1 MPVCLWSTPPRSPAV
16 WLMQLKKKKKALL
29 FLTRGGVSDTP
40 HPSFFRRSGEWTH
53 ADWLCGCVKGY
64 PTSCSPSLQTAA
76 AAESGGSAI
85 FSLLCVCVC
94 VCLVRKRS
102 NFSSSDSISWIADAV
117 ILLGHIFLGQVSLFL
132 QRGSCALWCIM
143 HCFFI
148 IFFKICNVSSETK
161 PLGSSPEK

>member
-94 VCLVRKRS
+94 VCVWSGNALIFHR
-102 NFSSSDSISWIADAV
+102 V
-117 ILLGHIFLGQVSLFL
+117 ILSAESLML
-132 QRGSCALWCIM
+132 WSCLVTSFWVKLVYSCSVGVVTM
-143 HCFFI
+143 HYYYFF
-148 IFFKICNVSSETK
+148 
-161 PLGSSPEK
+161 